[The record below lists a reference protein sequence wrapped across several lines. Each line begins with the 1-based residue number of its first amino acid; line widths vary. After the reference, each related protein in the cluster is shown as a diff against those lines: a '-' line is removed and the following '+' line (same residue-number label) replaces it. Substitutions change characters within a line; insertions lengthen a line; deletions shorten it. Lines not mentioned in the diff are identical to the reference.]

1 MNELFYPFLI
11 FKLQTSGFIL
21 SELIFRNFRVLR
33 ALPRHNPNCPF
44 MDDGRSLRHIFL
56 KLVSMTLSLMINS
69 NSLDMQESSKLFLI
83 GGLDIRGL
91 GAHGVVDDGFVCKQM
106 VS

>member
-1 MNELFYPFLI
+1 
-11 FKLQTSGFIL
+11 
-21 SELIFRNFRVLR
+21 
-33 ALPRHNPNCPF
+33 
-44 MDDGRSLRHIFL
+44 MDDGRSLRHVLL

-91 GAHGVVDDGFVCKQM
+91 GARGV
-106 VS
+106 